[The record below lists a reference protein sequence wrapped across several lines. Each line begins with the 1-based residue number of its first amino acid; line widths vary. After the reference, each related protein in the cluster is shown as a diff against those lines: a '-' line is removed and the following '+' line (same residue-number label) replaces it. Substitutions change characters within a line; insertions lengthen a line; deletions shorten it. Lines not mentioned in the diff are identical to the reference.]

1 MKLAEVSRL
10 DDDTY
15 CGLIPEC
22 QGIITFGP
30 SSVECLENLQATLE
44 GWVLLRLK
52 IGQVLPQVRGVNL
65 NQEPMYE
72 YNYSM

>member
-1 MKLAEVSRL
+1 MKLAEVLRL

-22 QGIITFGP
+22 QGVIAFGI
-30 SSVECLENLQATLE
+30 SSEACLENLQASLE

-52 IGQVLPQVRGVNL
+52 IGQILPQVRGVNL
-65 NQEPMYE
+65 NQEPIYE
-72 YNYSM
+72 YDYSV